1 MAIKAVIFDLDD
13 TLIVDEAIT
22 KEAMRLTAAQASK
35 QHGVDQAVFLSS
47 AARIGRSLWEASAS
61 YSYCLEIGIIDHE
74 CLWGE
79 IPGDS
84 AETAALRGW
93 ALSYRS
99 ALFDAV
105 LRAQEISDED
115 AADALAQTFASSRR
129 RLQRL
134 MPDAKET
141 LARLQSSR
149 RIALLTNG
157 DSGLQREK
165 VASSGLEKFFDAIVI
180 SGEHGIGKP
189 QAGIFH
195 SLLAK
200 LGVHASE
207 AVMVGNSLE
216 RDIAGAKNAG
226 LAASIWL
233 RVSGSEEYADV
244 VPDHTID
251 GLHELSELI
260 DSLPSK

>member
-22 KEAMRLTAAQASK
+22 KEAMRATASLASK
-35 QHGVDQAVFLSS
+35 HHGIDQAVFLSDV
-47 AARIGRSLWEASAS
+47 ARLGKALWESSSS
-61 YSYCLEIGIIDHE
+61 YNYCLEIGIIDHE
-74 CLWGE
+74 CLWGTF
-79 IPGDS
+79 PGEKP
-84 AETAALRGW
+84 ETAILRDW
-93 ALSYRS
+93 ALSYRV

-105 LRAQEISDED
+105 LRAQEIFDED

-141 LARLQSSR
+141 LTRLQR
-149 RIALLTNG
+149 TCRIALLTNG

-165 VASSGLEKFFDAIVI
+165 IAAFGLEKLFDAVAV
-180 SGEHGIGKP
+180 SGEYGVGKP
-189 QAGIFH
+189 RPAIFH
-195 SLLAK
+195 FLLSE
-200 LGVHASE
+200 LGLDPSE
-207 AVMVGNSLE
+207 AAMVGNSLE

-244 VPDHTID
+244 TPDHTIT
-251 GLHELSELI
+251 GLHELPALI
-260 DSLPSK
+260 GRI